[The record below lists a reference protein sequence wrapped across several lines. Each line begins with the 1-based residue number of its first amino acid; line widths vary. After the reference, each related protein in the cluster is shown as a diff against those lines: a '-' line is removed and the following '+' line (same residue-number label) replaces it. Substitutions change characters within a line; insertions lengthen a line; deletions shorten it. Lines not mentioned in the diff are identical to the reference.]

1 MTRQESSNISG
12 HSSVFREDEAI
23 LIAFGANLPS
33 RYGAPQETLAAALR
47 RLEERG
53 LRILARSRFWLTEPV
68 PVSDQPWFVN
78 GVCAVETALEPEA
91 LLALLHAVE
100 AEFGRVRS
108 LPNAPRVLDLD
119 LLAHGRRIVPAQPG
133 QGLCLPHP
141 RLGERAFVL
150 LPLRDVAPGWVHPCS
165 GDTLLSL
172 IARLPADQKAVP
184 A

>member
-1 MTRQESSNISG
+1 MTRQEPSNISR
-12 HSSVFREDEAI
+12 HSSAFSDDEAV

-33 RYGAPQETLAAALR
+33 RHGTPRETLEAALR

-78 GVCAVETALEPEA
+78 GVCAVETDLSPAA

-100 AEFGRVRS
+100 EEFGRVRS
-108 LPNAPRVLDLD
+108 VPNAPRVLDLD
-119 LLAHGRRIVPAQPG
+119 LLAHGRRIVPGEAG
-133 QGLCLPHP
+133 RGLCLPHP
-141 RLGERAFVL
+141 RLSERAFVL
-150 LPLRDVAPGWVHPCS
+150 LPLRDVAPGWVHPLS
-165 GDTLLSL
+165 GEGLSGM
-172 IARLPADQKAVP
+172 IERLPADQKAVP